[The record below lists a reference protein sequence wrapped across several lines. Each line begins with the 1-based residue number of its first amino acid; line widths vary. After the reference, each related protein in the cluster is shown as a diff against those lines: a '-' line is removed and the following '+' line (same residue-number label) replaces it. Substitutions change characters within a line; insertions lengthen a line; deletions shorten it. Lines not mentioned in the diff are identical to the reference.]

1 MFRILIVEDNP
12 EEQATLR
19 AHLERYATE
28 HGEDFQIAWLKSA
41 VEFVE
46 GSETADLIFMDI
58 DLPGI
63 NGMEAATL
71 LRSFDQ
77 QTPLIF
83 VTNLSQYAVRGYEV
97 DALDF
102 IVKPVTYYNFSM
114 RMDKAMR
121 VMRRTAGRNVVIQ
134 SKTGMRVIPLA
145 ELISVE
151 VLNHNL
157 AYRAVGYDDALEVRG
172 SLASIERE
180 LEGGPFVRI
189 SNSCIVNMGHVRDI
203 QGTELRMSDGRVL
216 YFSRARRRPAMERIA
231 DYLGGS
237 I

>member
-19 AHLERYATE
+19 AHLERYAAE
-28 HGEDFQIAWLKSA
+28 HGEDFQITWLKSA
-41 VEFVE
+41 IEFVD

-102 IVKPVTYYNFSM
+102 IVKPVTYYNFAL

-134 SKTGMRVIPLA
+134 TKQGMRVIPLS

-157 AYRAVGYDDALEVRG
+157 AYRAVGYDKALEVRG
-172 SLASIERE
+172 SLAAVERD

-189 SNSCIVNMGHVRDI
+189 SNSCLVNMGHVRDI
-203 QGTELRMSDGRVL
+203 QGNEVRMSDGMVL

-237 I
+237 V

>member
-102 IVKPVTYYNFSM
+102 IGRGVHDHDVS
-114 RMDKAMR
+114 DLDLA
-121 VMRRTAGRNVVIQ
+121 VLAGRDDRCLFDRDPVGVGVFQDHDLAVILVLQ
-134 SKTGMRVIPLA
+134 DLA
-145 ELISVE
+145 FADLFDCGGR
-151 VLNHNL
+151 
-157 AYRAVGYDDALEVRG
+157 RAVRL
-172 SLASIERE
+172 S
-180 LEGGPFVRI
+180 GGGVFRLI
-189 SNSCIVNMGHVRDI
+189 R
-203 QGTELRMSDGRVL
+203 
-216 YFSRARRRPAMERIA
+216 RARSV
-231 DYLGGS
+231 G
-237 I
+237 

>member
-1 MFRILIVEDNP
+1 
-12 EEQATLR
+12 
-19 AHLERYATE
+19 
-28 HGEDFQIAWLKSA
+28 
-41 VEFVE
+41 

-121 VMRRTAGRNVVIQ
+121 VMRRTAGRIVVIQ
-134 SKTGMRVIPLA
+134 TKAGMRVVPLA

-203 QGTELRMSDGRVL
+203 QGNELRMSDGRVL

>member
-203 QGTELRMSDGRVL
+203 QGNELRMSDGRVL

>member
-1 MFRILIVEDNP
+1 MFRILIFEDNP

-134 SKTGMRVIPLA
+134 TKAGMRVIPLA

-203 QGTELRMSDGRVL
+203 QGNELRMSDGRVL

>member
-12 EEQATLR
+12 EEQAVLR

-28 HGEDFQIAWLKSA
+28 HDEDFQITWLKSA

-71 LRSFDQ
+71 LRSFDNH
-77 QTPLIF
+77 TPLIF

-121 VMRRTAGRNVVIQ
+121 IMRRTTGRNVVIQ
-134 SKTGMRVIPLA
+134 TKAGMRVIPLS

-157 AYRAVGYDDALEVRG
+157 AYRAVGYDDPIEVRG
-172 SLASIERE
+172 SLAAVERE
-180 LEGGPFVRI
+180 LADAPFVRI
-189 SNSCIVNMGHVRDI
+189 SNSCLANMGHVRDI
-203 QGTELRMSDGRVL
+203 KGNELRMSDGSVL

>member
-12 EEQATLR
+12 DEQATLR

-28 HGEDFQIAWLKSA
+28 HGEDFQITWLKSA

-63 NGMEAATL
+63 SGMEAATL

-102 IVKPVTYYNFSM
+102 IVKPVTYFNFSM

-121 VMRRTAGRNVVIQ
+121 VMRRTTGRNVVIQ
-134 SKTGMRVIPLA
+134 TKAGMRVIPLA
-145 ELISVE
+145 DLISVE

-157 AYRAVGYDDALEVRG
+157 AYSAVGYDAPVEVRG
-172 SLASIERE
+172 SLAAVEKE
-180 LEGGPFVRI
+180 LAGAPFVRI

-203 QGTELRMSDGRVL
+203 QGNEMRMSNGAVL
-216 YFSRARRRPAMERIA
+216 YFSRARRRAAMESIA

>member
-134 SKTGMRVIPLA
+134 TKAGMRVIPLA

-203 QGTELRMSDGRVL
+203 QGNELRMSDGRVL

>member
-121 VMRRTAGRNVVIQ
+121 VMRRTAGRIVVIQ
-134 SKTGMRVIPLA
+134 TKAGMRVVPLA

-203 QGTELRMSDGRVL
+203 QGNELRMSDGRVL

>member
-1 MFRILIVEDNP
+1 MYRILIVEDNP

-19 AHLERYATE
+19 AHLERYASE
-28 HGEDFQIAWLKSA
+28 HDEDFQITWLKSA

-46 GSETADLIFMDI
+46 GSEKTDLIFMDI

-71 LRSFDQ
+71 LRSFDSE
-77 QTPLIF
+77 TPLIF

-102 IVKPVTYYNFSM
+102 IVKPVTYYNFSL

-121 VMRRTAGRNVVIQ
+121 VMRRTTGRNVVVQ
-134 SKTGMRVIPLA
+134 TKTGMRIVPLS

-151 VLNHNL
+151 VLNHNI
-157 AYRAVGYDDALEVRG
+157 AYRAVGYDAPLEVRG
-172 SLASIERE
+172 SLAAVERE

-189 SNSCIVNMGHVRDI
+189 SNSCVVNMGHVRDI
-203 QGTELRMSDGRVL
+203 QGNEVRMSDGSVL
-216 YFSRARRRPAMERIA
+216 YFSRSRRRPAMEKIA
-231 DYLGGS
+231 DFLGGS

>member
-12 EEQATLR
+12 EEQASLR

-28 HGEDFQIAWLKSA
+28 HGEDFQITWLKSA

-121 VMRRTAGRNVVIQ
+121 VMRRTTGRNVVIQ

-157 AYRAVGYDDALEVRG
+157 AYRAVGYEDALEVRG
-172 SLASIERE
+172 SLAAIEQE

-203 QGTELRMSDGRVL
+203 QGNELRMSDGRIL

>member
-121 VMRRTAGRNVVIQ
+121 IMRRTTGRNVVIQ
-134 SKTGMRVIPLA
+134 TKAGMRVIPLA

-203 QGTELRMSDGRVL
+203 QGNELRMSDGRVL

>member
-134 SKTGMRVIPLA
+134 TKAGMRIIPLA

-203 QGTELRMSDGRVL
+203 QGNELRMSDGRVL

>member
-102 IVKPVTYYNFSM
+102 IVKPVTYYNFAL

-134 SKTGMRVIPLA
+134 TKAGMRVVPLA

-203 QGTELRMSDGRVL
+203 QGNELRMSDGRVL

>member
-121 VMRRTAGRNVVIQ
+121 VMRRTTGRNVVIQ

-203 QGTELRMSDGRVL
+203 QGNELRMSDGRVL